1 MEPERNR
8 LRLSGMMFGQYLI
21 MGSWAVT
28 LGTFLMSSPAK
39 GGLNF
44 PPAYA
49 GWIYSTLAF
58 AAIITPLFTGLLADR
73 LFNAEKLLGLAHLL
87 GACLLGASAWWCQ
100 DQRPRIDEAFRNTA
114 SVELVGGIPALERE
128 AQLDAAPDAQAQQE
142 VRAALQRVNAS
153 DAVRQKVDAAF
164 VPLLALW
171 FGYALCCIFSTTMC
185 NVVAFRGLHDPKH
198 SFGKVRLFGTLGW
211 IAAGLLLGS
220 LFNPVSPQPLFF
232 AASISALFGFYCFA
246 LPNTPPSG
254 HARSLGEAFGLPALS
269 LFREVPFRVLILS
282 ALLISAVQQFYVVYA
297 NRFLTE
303 LRTPSPAAVQTLA
316 QVSEVLCLMFFP
328 LLINRLGFKGAMA
341 IGISGWVV
349 RNSLFATGS
358 QGLVVGV
365 ALPLHGLSYACFFLV
380 ASMYVDRKAPLHLR
394 ASAQGIF
401 TFVAAGAG
409 TLLGSWLS
417 AQIVQ
422 SQTTGDSVAWTM
434 VWLIPAGISAAVL
447 LMFLVFFTTVAEQQI
462 AQTDENTT
470 CEPTPSSGL

>member
-8 LRLSGMMFGQYLI
+8 RRLSGMMFGQYLI

-28 LGTFLMSSPAK
+28 LGTFLMSSPPK

-73 LFNAEKLLGLAHLL
+73 LFNAEKLLGLAHIL
-87 GACLLGASAWWCQ
+87 GGCLLAAAAWWCQ
-100 DQRPRIDEAFRNTA
+100 DQQPRIEEAFRTA
-114 SVELVGGIPALERE
+114 AATELVDGVPALERE
-128 AQLDAAPDAQAQQE
+128 ARLDVAPNAKAQQE
-142 VRAALQRVNAS
+142 IRDALQRANSGA
-153 DAVRQKVDAAF
+153 AVQEKVEAAF
-164 VPLLALW
+164 APLLGLW

-185 NVVAFRGLHDPKH
+185 NVVAFRNLRDPKH

-220 LFNPVSPQPLFF
+220 LINPVSPWPLFL
-232 AASISALFGFYCFA
+232 AAGFSALFGFYCFS

-254 HARSLGEAFGLPALS
+254 HARSLVEAFGLPALS

-282 ALLISAVQQFYVVYA
+282 ALVISAVQQFYVVYA
-297 NRFLTE
+297 NRYLTE
-303 LRTPSPAAVQTLA
+303 LRAPAPAAVQTLA

-328 LLINRLGFKGAMA
+328 FVINRLGFKGAMA
-341 IGISGWVV
+341 IGILGWVI

-358 QGLVVGV
+358 LNLVVGV

-409 TLLGSWLS
+409 TLLGNWMS
-417 AQIVQ
+417 AKIVQ
-422 SQTTGDSVAWTM
+422 AQTTGDSVAWM
-434 VWLIPAGISAAVL
+434 NVWLVPAAISGAVL
-447 LMFLVFFTTVAEQQI
+447 LMFLFFFTTVAEQPI
-462 AQTDENTT
+462 AKTDENTT
-470 CEPTPSSGL
+470 CDPTPSSGL